1 MTKTY
6 TYTNPVTNQTLEF
19 TAKPTNLELRRNSLS
34 LINSFLEFAEPST
47 ARPAAKLSAIE
58 RKDLPDPDNY
68 KGKDKT
74 KKYKEALEEYNA
86 AEMKYRTALVDY
98 NQKLAI
104 AMAQFLLDEQNLR
117 EVFAQFLDGDVEAI
131 DYTAESDA
139 SCEALL
145 DLGVE
150 VLSDFFD
157 KGRSLMSVF
166 KK

>member
-1 MTKTY
+1 MRLCAAPRVEIRHGKLTPAT
-6 TYTNPVTNQTLEF
+6 
-19 TAKPTNLELRRNSLS
+19 S
-34 LINSFLEFAEPST
+34 
-47 ARPAAKLSAIE
+47 ARCKSY
-58 RKDLPDPDNY
+58 KKCVDY